1 MNSKTI
7 IKRTLPLI
15 IALFVIIVLAVSCT
29 IFSKDKKSPSISNPN
44 DAYLTAG
51 DIVVKKGLIYDELK
65 TQKGLDTLLTMI
77 DRELLM
83 RTKNKDGVNF
93 YDSVSEEKINEAI
106 EEAMFPNGRSDNPVE
121 DDKVIDKWLQSMA
134 VGYGLRTEAEMKAY
148 YRLNLAKEAYAR
160 YRLQVE
166 YEESIANNDPDNDKS
181 YDDDIITSDAI
192 TNYYDNNYKNSYWA
206 IIVPFNTVNEAE
218 AALSQLGIVIK
229 KDGNGQDAW
238 FWGNDNTELSAE
250 QIKQA
255 FIDLYNNVYS
265 YKAPGYPNAN
275 PADNVVLG
283 IKQYTIVD
291 SKIVFNTDYDD
302 SNEDNPQN
310 LLYFTNKALND
321 IYFSSSSVSMAA
333 YLKSLDSYM
342 ADGTQIKKAYSIRP
356 KTWSS
361 ASKYYFVFKINHIAP
376 EKQADVK
383 EEIITKLLDDKNTEA
398 YRKTAL
404 NKLRKDNNILI
415 YDPKLEASYISTFD
429 STHSKTKKESLT
441 VVAELTDLSITADM
455 LFNELSKKYGVI
467 SSFDYY
473 ANDFILYSDYNKI
486 YDYKNKKVLD
496 EKEWKKIADQV
507 DDIKTAFKANAYYN
521 NGYGVSYGWENFLR
535 DYYRVK
541 NAEELKIYFL
551 RQAVTQEFVKVVTK
565 TEDLWLSIY
574 EPQMTTLYDN
584 FLSATGVH
592 LLISKKDDKGNL
604 VEPSKWTAYEKQ
616 VAEEL
621 YDSVLNRLAT
631 TLPSKYQT
639 LLENTIMAE
648 YKNAPKY
655 IATLP
660 QDSLSQ
666 PVYSP
671 ATPWVKV
678 EVDDYLYSKAKT
690 ANLDIKFESLTISA
704 GQMVS
709 EFEAAVRAIWNKAEA
724 NNSFGSEPVIYDK
737 TYDDYLVTK
746 FGYHVYVN
754 LTTTNR
760 TTIAVA
766 GVDTV
771 VGLPTQEQVV
781 AYEKNDADPNLTTLI
796 KKSITTYFNPVK
808 SEIKGEYFYRVKL
821 YEYYLTSI
829 DDVSYADPNLNANGE
844 LEEVINYQI
853 DSYYSSL
860 KYVKNPKD

>member
-1 MNSKTI
+1 MDILNNK
-7 IKRTLPLI
+7 PEN
-15 IALFVIIVLAVSCT
+15 
-29 IFSKDKKSPSISNPN
+29 KSIL
-44 DAYLTAG
+44 YRG
-51 DIVVKKGLIYDELK
+51 IGLI
-65 TQKGLDTLLTMI
+65 
-77 DRELLM
+77 
-83 RTKNKDGVNF
+83 RTINCINPTV
-93 YDSVSEEKINEAI
+93 EEYNEI
-106 EEAMFPNGRSDNPVE
+106 FE
-121 DDKVIDKWLQSMA
+121 
-134 VGYGLRTEAEMKAY
+134 
-148 YRLNLAKEAYAR
+148 
-160 YRLQVE
+160 
-166 YEESIANNDPDNDKS
+166 
-181 YDDDIITSDAI
+181 
-192 TNYYDNNYKNSYWA
+192 
-206 IIVPFNTVNEAE
+206 
-218 AALSQLGIVIK
+218 
-229 KDGNGQDAW
+229 
-238 FWGNDNTELSAE
+238 
-250 QIKQA
+250 
-255 FIDLYNNVYS
+255 
-265 YKAPGYPNAN
+265 
-275 PADNVVLG
+275 
-283 IKQYTIVD
+283 
-291 SKIVFNTDYDD
+291 
-302 SNEDNPQN
+302 
-310 LLYFTNKALND
+310 
-321 IYFSSSSVSMAA
+321 
-333 YLKSLDSYM
+333 
-342 ADGTQIKKAYSIRP
+342 
-356 KTWSS
+356 
-361 ASKYYFVFKINHIAP
+361 
-376 EKQADVK
+376 
-383 EEIITKLLDDKNTEA
+383 
-398 YRKTAL
+398 
-404 NKLRKDNNILI
+404 
-415 YDPKLEASYISTFD
+415 
-429 STHSKTKKESLT
+429 
-441 VVAELTDLSITADM
+441 
-455 LFNELSKKYGVI
+455 
-467 SSFDYY
+467 
-473 ANDFILYSDYNKI
+473 
-486 YDYKNKKVLD
+486 
-496 EKEWKKIADQV
+496 DQV